1 MLEEWRFERSSTQ
14 IPLLN
19 DQCSCR
25 IDKSSME
32 MGIFS
37 VFIKILLLVASVH
50 GQTPNTD
57 IQELAGRTAE
67 FATALYRKIAS
78 SSDDNV
84 AICPLAATLGLASLA
99 AGAGG
104 DTSREL
110 LQGLGLAPMEK
121 DSEPDKIPLLL
132 QQLREMTSQT
142 VATGLFTSQQVQ
154 AESSFS
160 SQVKKFYDT
169 DVQSVDFA
177 NAQAAKVNINNF
189 VTSATANKVREVVD
203 IVDPQSQLMLI
214 SAAYFTGKWQLLFNA
229 NFTQQERFFVNKYHI
244 VQVPMMFRSDKYYLA
259 YDPTLKVGILKLPC
273 MDGNAMLVL
282 LPDEDV
288 DYTFIDEAL
297 TNEVFLSWVLKLK
310 KTKLEVQLPKF
321 FLEQTTALKQ
331 SLPSLG
337 ITKIFESG
345 ADLSGISSSPGLKL
359 SEVLHKV
366 SVEIDEKGGSAV
378 PVSDSP
384 FMDTLPPRLTF
395 NRPFLFLIYHEATKT
410 LLHMGRVVDPTKK

>member
-1 MLEEWRFERSSTQ
+1 
-14 IPLLN
+14 
-19 DQCSCR
+19 
-25 IDKSSME
+25 ME

-50 GQTPNTD
+50 GQTANTD
-57 IQELAGRTAE
+57 IQELAGRSAE
-67 FATALYRKIAS
+67 FGTALYRKIAS

-84 AICPLAATLGLASLA
+84 VISPLAATLGLVSLA

-104 DTSREL
+104 DTRTEL
-110 LQGLGLAPMEK
+110 LQRLGLAPMEK
-121 DSEPDKIPLLL
+121 DGEPDRIPLLL
-132 QQLREMTSQT
+132 QQLRETVSQT

-154 AESSFS
+154 TESSFS
-160 SQVKKFYDT
+160 SQVKKFYGT
-169 DVQSVDFA
+169 DVQNVDFA
-177 NAQAAKVNINNF
+177 NAQAAKANINNF

-203 IVDPQSQLMLI
+203 TVDPQSQLMLI

-229 NFTQQERFFVNKYHI
+229 SFTQEERFYVNKYHI

-259 YDPTLKVGILKLPC
+259 YDPSLKVGILKLPC
-273 MDGNAMLVL
+273 MDGTAMLVL

-288 DYTFIDEAL
+288 DYTFIDEAM
-297 TNEVFLSWVLKLK
+297 TNEVFFRWVLKLK

-321 FLEQTTALKQ
+321 SLEQTFSLKQ

-359 SEVLHKV
+359 SEVVHKV
-366 SVEIDEKGGSAV
+366 SVEIDEKGGSAA

-384 FMDTLPPRLTF
+384 FMDSLPPRLTI

-410 LLHMGRVVDPTKK
+410 LLHMGRVVDPTKN